1 MTRKEAREQAFAIVF
16 ENSFHSE
23 GLDYILENAKDGRD
37 LVLKDGSFEKELA
50 KTTIEK
56 IDEIDS
62 IISSSSTHWKTER
75 IARATLAIL
84 RIAVCEMYFFD
95 DIPESVSINEA
106 VELAKAYGG
115 DEDPGFVNG
124 VLGAI
129 YKKKHESCD
138 ECVSGN

>member
-62 IISSSSTHWKTER
+62 IISS
-75 IARATLAIL
+75 I
-84 RIAVCEMYFFD
+84 
-95 DIPESVSINEA
+95 
-106 VELAKAYGG
+106 
-115 DEDPGFVNG
+115 
-124 VLGAI
+124 
-129 YKKKHESCD
+129 
-138 ECVSGN
+138 